1 MSPADR
7 RSRMYAEARDMGAS
21 RAVFDGMPRRD
32 AVTWN
37 VAFIMEGQTEEEE
50 ITSVQGQGKMPKKG
64 TKLTK
69 GMDDEAQQQQN
80 KLPNHLEL
88 QRTRVICKADAPTHL
103 N

>member
-1 MSPADR
+1 
-7 RSRMYAEARDMGAS
+7 MYAEAGDTGAA

-37 VAFIMEGQTEEEE
+37 AAFIMEEEE

-64 TKLTK
+64 TKSTK
-69 GMDDEAQQQQN
+69 GMDDEPQQQQN
-80 KLPNHLEL
+80 KLPDHLEL